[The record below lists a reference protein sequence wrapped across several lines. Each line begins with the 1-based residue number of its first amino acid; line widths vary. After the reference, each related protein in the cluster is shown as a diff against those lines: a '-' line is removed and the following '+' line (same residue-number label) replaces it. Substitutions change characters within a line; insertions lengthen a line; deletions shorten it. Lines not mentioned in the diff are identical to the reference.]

1 MKIID
6 DWFDKQ
12 FKKMAKLR
20 ESLDKPDRLMKKIG
34 ALAVGESQKAF
45 ENQALGNI
53 QWPERYPGMKPPF
66 LNVAGALQDFNAG
79 RKAPKPNRFQDRPAL
94 VDEGQRGGIWG
105 SLTFKLTGNHSVE
118 AGSNKPYAN
127 THQEGAERGEN
138 FIPVTETA
146 REGIRNWL
154 YNADGS
160 IKGKGEKGFIA
171 QYSSVAP
178 KSRKTLDWFGKAQK
192 FLKDYVKEIKA
203 TFKWLFV
210 PEKSKASVQPKSQ
223 KRKFTRGR
231 EMKDKSGYVPK
242 LKPLLSELFYTQKI
256 LARPFVG
263 VTDDFEQD
271 AIAETKDFFE
281 RI

>member
-127 THQEGAERGEN
+127 THQEGAEKGEV
-138 FIPVTETA
+138 FITVTQTA
-146 REGIRNWL
+146 RDGIKDWL
-154 YNADGS
+154 YTS
-160 IKGKGEKGFIA
+160 RGKVR
-171 QYSSVAP
+171 S
-178 KSRKTLDWFGKAQK
+178 
-192 FLKDYVKEIKA
+192 
-203 TFKWLFV
+203 
-210 PEKSKASVQPKSQ
+210 
-223 KRKFTRGR
+223 GR
-231 EMKDKSGYVPK
+231 DGYVPK